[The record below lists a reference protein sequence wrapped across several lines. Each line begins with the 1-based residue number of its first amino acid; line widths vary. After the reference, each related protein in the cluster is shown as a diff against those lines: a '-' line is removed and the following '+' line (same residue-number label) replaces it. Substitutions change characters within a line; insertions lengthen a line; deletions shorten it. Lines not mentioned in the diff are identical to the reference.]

1 MKLAPIIGLF
11 CSVIIMVWGI
21 MDSGAAKVFL
31 NFHAAVIVIG
41 GTLAATLIAYPFRS
55 VFGMLTVFARR
66 VLSGGNL
73 QAHGIIAEI
82 VSLGDGYR
90 KSESYLQDNV
100 AKIANPFLKEGIQL
114 IVQGG
119 IADAKIDKILL
130 KRAQTHYER
139 YQQEAGM
146 FKVLSKLPPA
156 FGLLGA
162 VLGMVALMQA
172 LGGEDAFAT
181 IGPAMA
187 SAMVATFYGIAF
199 ANFILIPIGENL
211 SRSSNQDLLIRTMIL
226 EGIKLIRAKEHPIVI
241 EEELKSFLL
250 PSERT
255 IMDKKVA

>member
-1 MKLAPIIGLF
+1 MKFSPILGIIMAT
-11 CSVIIMVWGI
+11 VIMVWAI
-21 MDSGAAKVFL
+21 IDSNSVKVFF
-31 NFHAAVIVIG
+31 NMHAAVIVLG

-55 VFGMLTVFARR
+55 VFGMLGVFVRR
-66 VLSGGNL
+66 VLSGGKI
-73 QAHGIIAEI
+73 QAHGVIREI
-82 VSLGDGYR
+82 VDLGEGYR
-90 KSESYLQDNV
+90 KSDSYLADNHS
-100 AKIANPFLKEGIQL
+100 KIQNPFLQEGIGL

-119 IADAKIDKILL
+119 ISDDKIDKILL
-130 KRAQTHYER
+130 KRAQTHYSR
-139 YQQEAGM
+139 YQDEASM

-211 SRSSNQDLLIRTMIL
+211 SLSSNQDLVIRKMIL
-226 EGIKLIRAKEHPIVI
+226 EGIKLIRNKEHPIVI

-250 PSERT
+250 PSEREN
-255 IMDKKVA
+255 KQKAA